1 MVFTIGVFS
10 SNDNLKGILICTS
23 LIIVTLFIAI
33 FASIIILRNNATD
46 VFYEEES
53 HLFGLIHR
61 QIEHRSTPHQKVM
74 TVWGVAA
81 PILAILVLFLLMFIF
96 E

>member
-1 MVFTIGVFS
+1 M
-10 SNDNLKGILICTS
+10 KTS
-23 LIIVTLFIAI
+23 LIIMTLFVAI
-33 FASIIILRNNATD
+33 FVSFIILRNNVTD
-46 VFYEEES
+46 VSYEEES

-74 TVWGVAA
+74 TVWGTAA
-81 PILAILVLFLLMFIF
+81 IILVILVLFLLVFIF